1 MRFRG
6 ESYFMTIHLMT
17 MESDIISDLTE
28 ELKLNREKKESEI
41 ENVTNVTAE
50 MFTLLKKNQPSKSH
64 LFFTSHH
71 SPATVLTFD
80 LKMNPVPMLHVNPI
94 SIIGSP
100 WLCVIQE
107 KLIVG
112 CEVKNKNK
120 TVANIS
126 AALVWKEKDSLQ
138 HSCKSTTVTLL
149 DKGGIRAANSIF
161 SMPVE
166 RSFLKPN
173 ESAQIMISS
182 VQPSQ
187 AVNMHLL
194 IEMSVHQDENTPD
207 LQYSPQVEPAK
218 WRPWYTQ
225 VDNVHFDAARVSDFE
240 DLQSSES
247 SQDRLYA
254 VLAVHAAF
262 ERTVLRVEKNART
275 FSLHHTEEEISA
287 LEQLYLR
294 QVAATHAGIHRCTLS
309 ALKTLH
315 AFRIDGEACF
325 LKQHELLA
333 AAGLH
338 CTVCRSRAK
347 LSQYLELLSR
357 SLEVVECRPLTVEA
371 EIEDVLLQLSE
382 QRVKHLEALY
392 DLLSKTDS
400 NGIPLE
406 QYRILRLK
414 LAQTYVKIIT
424 TRLTQPEWY

>member
-1 MRFRG
+1 
-6 ESYFMTIHLMT
+6 MT

-28 ELKLNREKKESEI
+28 ELKKLKLNRENRESEI

-80 LKMNPVPMLHVNPI
+80 LKMNPVPMPHVNPI

-149 DKGGIRAANSIF
+149 DKGGTREANSIF

-173 ESAQIMISS
+173 ESAQIIISS

-207 LQYSPQVEPAK
+207 LQYSPQVESAK

-254 VLAVHAAF
+254 VLAIHAAF
-262 ERTVLRVEKNART
+262 ERTVLRVEKNAT
-275 FSLHHTEEEISA
+275 

-294 QVAATHAGIHRCTLS
+294 QVAATYAGIHRCTLS

-325 LKQHELLA
+325 L
-333 AAGLH
+333 
-338 CTVCRSRAK
+338 VIYDISRAK

-400 NGIPLE
+400 NGIPLK

-414 LAQTYVKIIT
+414 LAQVQFCIAFI
-424 TRLTQPEWY
+424 QAFE

>member
-1 MRFRG
+1 
-6 ESYFMTIHLMT
+6 MTIHLMT

-28 ELKLNREKKESEI
+28 ELKKLKLNREKKESEI

-80 LKMNPVPMLHVNPI
+80 LKMNPVPMPHVNPI

-149 DKGGIRAANSIF
+149 DKGGTRAANSIF

-173 ESAQIMISS
+173 ESAQIIISS

-207 LQYSPQVEPAK
+207 LQYSPQVESAK

-254 VLAVHAAF
+254 VLAMHAAF
-262 ERTVLRVEKNART
+262 ERTVLRVEKNAT
-275 FSLHHTEEEISA
+275 

-325 LKQHELLA
+325 L
-333 AAGLH
+333 
-338 CTVCRSRAK
+338 VIYDISRAK

-392 DLLSKTDS
+392 DSLSKTDS

-414 LAQTYVKIIT
+414 LAQVQFCIAFI
-424 TRLTQPEWY
+424 QAFE

>member
-1 MRFRG
+1 
-6 ESYFMTIHLMT
+6 MT

-28 ELKLNREKKESEI
+28 ELKKLKLNREKRESEI

-80 LKMNPVPMLHVNPI
+80 LKMNPVPMPHVNPI

-149 DKGGIRAANSIF
+149 DKGGTREANSIF

-173 ESAQIMISS
+173 ESAQIIISS

-207 LQYSPQVEPAK
+207 LQYSPQVESEK

-254 VLAVHAAF
+254 VLAIHAAF
-262 ERTVLRVEKNART
+262 ERTVLRVEKNAT
-275 FSLHHTEEEISA
+275 

-294 QVAATHAGIHRCTLS
+294 QVAATYAGIHRCTLS

-325 LKQHELLA
+325 L
-333 AAGLH
+333 
-338 CTVCRSRAK
+338 VIYDISRAK

-400 NGIPLE
+400 NGIPLK

-414 LAQTYVKIIT
+414 LAQVQFCIAFI
-424 TRLTQPEWY
+424 QAFE

>member
-28 ELKLNREKKESEI
+28 ELKKLKLNREKKESEI

-325 LKQHELLA
+325 L
-333 AAGLH
+333 
-338 CTVCRSRAK
+338 VIYDISRAK

>member
-1 MRFRG
+1 MCR
-6 ESYFMTIHLMT
+6 ELMT
-17 MESDIISDLTE
+17 MELDIISDLTE
-28 ELKLNREKKESEI
+28 ELKKLKLNREKKESEI
-41 ENVTNVTAE
+41 ENVTNITAD
-50 MFTLLKKNQPSKSH
+50 MFTLLKKNQPSRSH
-64 LFFTSHH
+64 LFFTSHP

-80 LKMNPVPMLHVNPI
+80 LKMNPVPMPHVNPI

-126 AALVWKEKDSLQ
+126 AALVWKEKDNLQ
-138 HSCKSTTVTLL
+138 HSCKSSTVTLL
-149 DKGGIRAANSIF
+149 DKGGTRTANSIF

-182 VQPSQ
+182 IQPSQ

-194 IEMSVHQDENTPD
+194 IELFVHQDENTPD
-207 LQYSPQVEPAK
+207 LQYSPQVESEK
-218 WRPWYTQ
+218 WRPC
-225 VDNVHFDAARVSDFE
+225 
-240 DLQSSES
+240 ES

-254 VLAVHAAF
+254 VLAMHAAF
-262 ERTVLRVEKNART
+262 ERTVLRVEKNAT
-275 FSLHHTEEEISA
+275 

-294 QVAATHAGIHRCTLS
+294 QVAATNAGIHRCTFS

-325 LKQHELLA
+325 L
-333 AAGLH
+333 
-338 CTVCRSRAK
+338 VIYDISRAK

-371 EIEDVLLQLSE
+371 EIEDVLLQLNE
-382 QRVKHLEALY
+382 QRVKHLNALY
-392 DLLSKTDS
+392 NLLNKTDS
-400 NGIPLE
+400 NCIPIE

-414 LAQTYVKIIT
+414 LAQVQFCIAFI
-424 TRLTQPEWY
+424 QASE

>member
-6 ESYFMTIHLMT
+6 ESCYFMTIHLMT

-50 MFTLLKKNQPSKSH
+50 MFTLLKNNQLSKSH

-80 LKMNPVPMLHVNPI
+80 LKMNPVPMPHVNPI
-94 SIIGSP
+94 SIIGCP

-149 DKGGIRAANSIF
+149 DKGGTRAANSIF

-173 ESAQIMISS
+173 ESAQIIISS

-207 LQYSPQVEPAK
+207 LQYSPQVESAK
-218 WRPWYTQ
+218 WCPWYTQ
-225 VDNVHFDAARVSDFE
+225 VDNVHFDTARVSDFE
-240 DLQSSES
+240 DLQSSGS
-247 SQDRLYA
+247 SHDRLHA
-254 VLAVHAAF
+254 VLAMHAAF

-275 FSLHHTEEEISA
+275 FSLHHTEKEISA

-294 QVAATHAGIHRCTLS
+294 Q
-309 ALKTLH
+309 
-315 AFRIDGEACF
+315 
-325 LKQHELLA
+325 KQHELLA

-371 EIEDVLLQLSE
+371 EIEDVLLQLSK

-406 QYRILRLK
+406 QYRKLRLK

>member
-6 ESYFMTIHLMT
+6 ESCYFMTIHLMT

-28 ELKLNREKKESEI
+28 ELKKLKLNREKKESEI

-50 MFTLLKKNQPSKSH
+50 MFTLLKNNQLSKSH

-80 LKMNPVPMLHVNPI
+80 LKMNPVPMPHVNPI
-94 SIIGSP
+94 SIIGCP

-149 DKGGIRAANSIF
+149 DKGGTRAANSIF

-173 ESAQIMISS
+173 ESAQIIISS

-207 LQYSPQVEPAK
+207 LQYSPQVESAK
-218 WRPWYTQ
+218 WCPWYTQ
-225 VDNVHFDAARVSDFE
+225 VDNVHFDTARVSDFE
-240 DLQSSES
+240 DLQSSGS
-247 SQDRLYA
+247 SHDRLHA
-254 VLAVHAAF
+254 VLAMHAAF

-275 FSLHHTEEEISA
+275 FSLHHTEKEISA

-325 LKQHELLA
+325 LIIYDI
-333 AAGLH
+333 
-338 CTVCRSRAK
+338 SRAK

-371 EIEDVLLQLSE
+371 EIEDVLLQLSK

-406 QYRILRLK
+406 QYRKLRLK

>member
-1 MRFRG
+1 
-6 ESYFMTIHLMT
+6 MT

-28 ELKLNREKKESEI
+28 ELKKLKLNREKRESEI

-80 LKMNPVPMLHVNPI
+80 LKMNPVPMPHVNPI

-149 DKGGIRAANSIF
+149 DKGGTREANSIF

-173 ESAQIMISS
+173 ESAQIIISS

-207 LQYSPQVEPAK
+207 LQYSPQVESEK

-254 VLAVHAAF
+254 VLAIHAAF

-275 FSLHHTEEEISA
+275 FFLHHTEEEISA

-294 QVAATHAGIHRCTLS
+294 QVAATYAGIHRCTLS

-333 AAGLH
+333 AVGLH

-400 NGIPLE
+400 NGIPLK

-414 LAQTYVKIIT
+414 LAQVQFCIAFI
-424 TRLTQPEWY
+424 QAFE

>member
-1 MRFRG
+1 MHFTQPAKINRTLLLTLLQ
-6 ESYFMTIHLMT
+6 ELMT
-17 MESDIISDLTE
+17 MELDIISDLTE
-28 ELKLNREKKESEI
+28 ELKKLKLNREKKESEI
-41 ENVTNVTAE
+41 ENVTNITAD
-50 MFTLLKKNQPSKSH
+50 MFTLLKKNQPSRSH
-64 LFFTSHH
+64 LFFTSHP

-80 LKMNPVPMLHVNPI
+80 LKMNPVPMPHVNPI

-126 AALVWKEKDSLQ
+126 AALVWKEKDNLQ
-138 HSCKSTTVTLL
+138 HSCKSSTVTLL
-149 DKGGIRAANSIF
+149 DKGGTRTANSIF

-182 VQPSQ
+182 IQPSQ

-194 IEMSVHQDENTPD
+194 IELFVHQDENTPD
-207 LQYSPQVEPAK
+207 LQYSPQVESEK

-254 VLAVHAAF
+254 VLAMHAAF
-262 ERTVLRVEKNART
+262 ERTVLRVEKNAK
-275 FSLHHTEEEISA
+275 EISA

-294 QVAATHAGIHRCTLS
+294 QVAATNAGIHRCTFS

-325 LKQHELLA
+325 L
-333 AAGLH
+333 
-338 CTVCRSRAK
+338 VIYDISRAK

-371 EIEDVLLQLSE
+371 EIEDVLLQLNE
-382 QRVKHLEALY
+382 QRVKHLNALY
-392 DLLSKTDS
+392 NLLNKTDS
-400 NGIPLE
+400 NCIPIE

-414 LAQTYVKIIT
+414 LAQVQFCIAFI
-424 TRLTQPEWY
+424 QASE

>member
-1 MRFRG
+1 
-6 ESYFMTIHLMT
+6 MT

-28 ELKLNREKKESEI
+28 ELKKLKLNREKKESEV

-50 MFTLLKKNQPSKSH
+50 MFTLLKKNQPSRSH
-64 LFFTSHH
+64 LFFTSHP

-80 LKMNPVPMLHVNPI
+80 LKMNSVPMPHVNPI

-126 AALVWKEKDSLQ
+126 AALVWKEKDNLQ
-138 HSCKSTTVTLL
+138 HSCKSSTVTLL
-149 DKGGIRAANSIF
+149 DNGGTRTANCIF

-207 LQYSPQVEPAK
+207 LQYSPQVESEK

-254 VLAVHAAF
+254 VLAMHAAF
-262 ERTVLRVEKNART
+262 ERTVLRVEKNAT
-275 FSLHHTEEEISA
+275 

-294 QVAATHAGIHRCTLS
+294 QVAATNVGIHRCTLS

-325 LKQHELLA
+325 L
-333 AAGLH
+333 
-338 CTVCRSRAK
+338 VIYDISRAK

-382 QRVKHLEALY
+382 QRVKHLNALY
-392 DLLSKTDS
+392 NLLSKTDS
-400 NGIPLE
+400 NGISLE

-414 LAQTYVKIIT
+414 LAQVQFCIAFI
-424 TRLTQPEWY
+424 QASE

>member
-1 MRFRG
+1 
-6 ESYFMTIHLMT
+6 MT

-28 ELKLNREKKESEI
+28 ELKKLKLNREKKESEI

-80 LKMNPVPMLHVNPI
+80 LKMNPVPMPHVNPI

-149 DKGGIRAANSIF
+149 DKGGTRAANSIF

-173 ESAQIMISS
+173 ESAQIIISS

-207 LQYSPQVEPAK
+207 LQYSPQVESAK

-254 VLAVHAAF
+254 VLAMHAAF
-262 ERTVLRVEKNART
+262 ERTVLRVEKNAT
-275 FSLHHTEEEISA
+275 

-325 LKQHELLA
+325 L
-333 AAGLH
+333 
-338 CTVCRSRAK
+338 VIYDISRAK

-414 LAQTYVKIIT
+414 LAQVQFCIAFI
-424 TRLTQPEWY
+424 QAFE

>member
-1 MRFRG
+1 
-6 ESYFMTIHLMT
+6 

-28 ELKLNREKKESEI
+28 ELKKLKLNREKKESEI

-80 LKMNPVPMLHVNPI
+80 LKMNPVPMPHVNPI

-207 LQYSPQVEPAK
+207 LQYSPQVELQNGVP
-218 WRPWYTQ
+218 
-225 VDNVHFDAARVSDFE
+225 

-262 ERTVLRVEKNART
+262 ERTVLRVEKNAT
-275 FSLHHTEEEISA
+275 

-325 LKQHELLA
+325 L
-333 AAGLH
+333 
-338 CTVCRSRAK
+338 VIYDISRAK

-414 LAQTYVKIIT
+414 LAQVQFCIAFI
-424 TRLTQPEWY
+424 QAFE

>member
-1 MRFRG
+1 
-6 ESYFMTIHLMT
+6 MTIHLMT

-28 ELKLNREKKESEI
+28 ELKKLKLNREKKESEI

-80 LKMNPVPMLHVNPI
+80 LKMNPVPMPHVNPI

-149 DKGGIRAANSIF
+149 DKGGTRAANSIF

-173 ESAQIMISS
+173 ESAQIIISS

-207 LQYSPQVEPAK
+207 LQYSPQVESAK

-254 VLAVHAAF
+254 VLAMHAAF
-262 ERTVLRVEKNART
+262 ERTVLRVEKNAT
-275 FSLHHTEEEISA
+275 

-325 LKQHELLA
+325 L
-333 AAGLH
+333 
-338 CTVCRSRAK
+338 VIYDISRAK

-414 LAQTYVKIIT
+414 LAQVQFCIAFI
-424 TRLTQPEWY
+424 QAFE

>member
-1 MRFRG
+1 
-6 ESYFMTIHLMT
+6 MT

-28 ELKLNREKKESEI
+28 ELKKLKLNREKKESEI

-80 LKMNPVPMLHVNPI
+80 LKMNPVPMPHVNPI

-149 DKGGIRAANSIF
+149 DKGGTRAANSIF

-173 ESAQIMISS
+173 ESAQIIISS

-207 LQYSPQVEPAK
+207 LQYSPQVESAK

-254 VLAVHAAF
+254 VLAMHAAF
-262 ERTVLRVEKNART
+262 ERTVLRVEKNAT
-275 FSLHHTEEEISA
+275 

-294 QVAATHAGIHRCTLS
+294 QVATTHAGIHRCTLS

-325 LKQHELLA
+325 L
-333 AAGLH
+333 
-338 CTVCRSRAK
+338 VIYDISRAK

-414 LAQTYVKIIT
+414 LAQVQFCIAFI
-424 TRLTQPEWY
+424 QAFE